1 MFRVKQLCGGC
12 IIMNI
17 ALYQNN
23 SDYRCVNKELSNE
36 KSVDGVYLLET
47 TDIVTPSFIILRTD
61 DTLFSVYNYVSAP
74 SFNRFYFIKGIKLLD
89 AERIQIDC
97 EVDVLMSFKS
107 DIMEMEIIPDRSAI
121 NYNVLIPDSKVK
133 NSTMKTQLI
142 RKMNNSEFFDLVSS
156 ENISTS
162 IITMGG

>member
-1 MFRVKQLCGGC
+1 
-12 IIMNI
+12 MNI

-36 KSVDGVYLLET
+36 KSIDGVYLLET

-97 EVDVLMSFKS
+97 EVDVLMSFKT
-107 DIMEMEIIPDRSAI
+107 DLFNAEIIPSTMSNI
-121 NYNVLIPDSKVK
+121 QHHNKFIVDSRIK
-133 NSTMKTQLI
+133 NSCRGNTII
-142 RKMNNSEFFDLVSS
+142 RKFGGYELLD
-156 ENISTS
+156 E
-162 IITMGG
+162 ITPLNYTTILTVMR